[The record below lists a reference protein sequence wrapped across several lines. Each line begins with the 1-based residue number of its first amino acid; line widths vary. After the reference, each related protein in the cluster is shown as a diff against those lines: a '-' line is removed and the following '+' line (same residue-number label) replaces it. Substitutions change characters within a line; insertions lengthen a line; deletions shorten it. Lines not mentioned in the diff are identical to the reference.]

1 MPGESIPPP
10 HRCENLCRREYSGED
25 IRQFVRADGLRLS
38 DEEIAET
45 LELARWLLREG
56 LAAPVLRDEHG
67 ERGIGCRR
75 RTSADLP

>member
-1 MPGESIPPP
+1 M
-10 HRCENLCRREYSGED
+10 R
-25 IRQFVRADGLRLS
+25 VDGLRLS